1 MYRRYRPTQVF
12 MHARHMQTGSFAAAA
27 WSRRTLV
34 HTAATTAAS
43 ETGAL
48 LSSTAVPPPAPP
60 PSPESDGGAQ
70 STDSGDS
77 GASAADTEELSS
89 SVHEQRDHPDDRPTT
104 CQGDRSDDR
113 SDEHE
118 VSLACPRS
126 PGCSTRSGGSGS
138 GVGSHSAAGVAA
150 ALPTPPATPGHPYA
164 VRAPMP
170 VACMPLRIA
179 ALVHISS
186 APELRGVL
194 KTGH

>member
-1 MYRRYRPTQVF
+1 

-48 LSSTAVPPPAPP
+48 LSSTPVPPPAPP

-70 STDSGDS
+70 CTDSGDS
-77 GASAADTEELSS
+77 GASAADTEELSR
-89 SVHEQRDHPDDRPTT
+89 SVHEQRNHPDDRPTT
-104 CQGDRSDDR
+104 CHGDPSDDR

-126 PGCSTRSGGSGS
+126 PACSTRSGGSGS
-138 GVGSHSAAGVAA
+138 RAESHSAAGVAA
-150 ALPTPPATPGHPYA
+150 ALPAPPATPGHPYA
-164 VRAPMP
+164 VRPPMP
-170 VACMPLRIA
+170 LAYMTSRIT
-179 ALVHISS
+179 ALVHIPS
-186 APELRGVL
+186 APAF
-194 KTGH
+194 